1 MSTEHQQYPLVGQ
14 DSTIKSYAEAHGFTV
29 VRTYSDG
36 ARSGLILKNRA
47 GLRQLLEDV
56 VGNDRQFATILV
68 YDVSRWGRFQD
79 IDEAAHYEFIC
90 RSAGVPV
97 HYCAEPF
104 VNDND
109 VCNVVMKSLKRMM
122 AGEYS
127 RELSVKVLE
136 GAKRLATLGFKQGG
150 SPGYGYRR
158 RLMSPSGQC
167 KERLLPGQRKSIQE
181 DRVIL
186 ELGPEQE
193 LYWLREI
200 FRMFTQEEKGPL
212 AIATDLNERG
222 ASYVGV
228 KRHKWYA
235 QAVSRILKNPKYI
248 GSNVYGRS
256 SRRLGSPKITLP
268 PSMWTIAQNCWPAI
282 VDSATFESAQRKFTD
297 QTRFK
302 SDQELIAGLADLL
315 GKTGKLTER
324 LVMRETNFPSQAAY
338 RRRFG
343 SMSQAFSLAGYD
355 KARVRAIKTRWQLRT
370 LRERLLNNIAACNGS
385 ISISRP
391 NGHFRPSVL
400 LRNQVPLSVHLG
412 PCFRTEHGEM
422 RWLINPVRQEREFI
436 TLIARLNVNND
447 DFHDYVVLPNLGT
460 RKRWTMKP
468 DDEGLKDAKR
478 FTPLSELTTA
488 VNDVLQTRKGGISS
502 LRSISTTSLNMD

>member
-1 MSTEHQQYPLVGQ
+1 MNLSRSTPVAQYLRMSTEHQQYSLVGQ
-14 DSTIKSYAEAHGFTV
+14 EVAIRRYAEVHGFNV
-29 VRTYSDG
+29 VSTYSDG
-36 ARSGLILKNRA
+36 ARSGLVLKNRA

-56 VGNDRQFATILV
+56 VSDDRQFAAILV

-136 GAKRLATLGFKQGG
+136 GARRLATLGFKQGG

-158 RLMSPSGQC
+158 QLMSPTGQR
-167 KERLLPGQRKSIQE
+167 KEQLFPGQRKSIQE

-200 FRMFTQEEKGPL
+200 FRMFTQEDIGPL
-212 AIATDLNERG
+212 AIAAVLNERG
-222 ASYVGV
+222 AGYDGA
-228 KRHKWYA
+228 KRRKWYA

-256 SRRLGSPKITLP
+256 SRRLGSPKIKLP
-268 PSMWTIAQNCWPAI
+268 SSMWATAQNCWPAI
-282 VDSATFESAQRKFTD
+282 VDSATFESAQQKFAN

-315 GKTGKLTER
+315 RKTGKLTEK
-324 LVMRETNFPSQAAY
+324 LVMRETTLPSQAAY

-343 SMSQAFSLAGYD
+343 SMSQAFALAGYD
-355 KARVRAIKTRWQLRT
+355 KARVRAIKTRWHLRT
-370 LRERLLNNIAACNGS
+370 LRERLLKNLAACNSS
-385 ISISRP
+385 ISISQP

-400 LRNQVPLSVHLG
+400 LRNRVPLSVHLG
-412 PCFRTEHGEM
+412 PCFKTEHGEM
-422 RWLINPVRQEREFI
+422 RWLINPVRGEREYI
-436 TLIARLNVNND
+436 TLIARLNIHND

-460 RKRWTMKP
+460 RKRWTMRP
-468 DDEGLKDAKR
+468 DDEGLKDAKQLMS
-478 FTPLSELTTA
+478 LSEFTGA
-488 VNDVLQTRKGGISS
+488 VNGVRCA
-502 LRSISTTSLNMD
+502 